1 MKVALTVE
9 PSKIEDYAFLS
20 DTQSGALVSR
30 GGTDRSCPECTGATA
45 VWKRLRD
52 RMD

>member
-1 MKVALTVE
+1 MKVALPVE

-30 GGTDRSCPECTGATA
+30 GGYGSVGPECAGATA
-45 VWKRLRD
+45 VWKR
-52 RMD
+52 